1 MAKPIKPSKT
11 TKSSKAVKPV
21 KPAKEVAKAPKLSKL
36 PKDEIKK
43 YKEALLRL
51 RETLT
56 GDVRALETEALK
68 ESEQDFS
75 VDHMADH
82 GSDNFDQEF
91 NLGLIENAEE
101 TVREINDAME
111 RIEEGTYGICEGC
124 EKPILKPRLQAIPYA
139 RYCVDCQRKNELRQ
153 ETA

>member
-1 MAKPIKPSKT
+1 MAKPS
-11 TKSSKAVKPV
+11 KSSKPAKPTKAV
-21 KPAKEVAKAPKLSKL
+21 KPAKEKETPKVPKLSKL
-36 PKDEIKK
+36 PKDELKK
-43 YKEALLRL
+43 FKDALLHL
-51 RETLT
+51 REVLT
-56 GDVRALETEALK
+56 GDVKALETEALK

-101 TVREINDAME
+101 TVREINDAIE
-111 RIEEGTYGICEGC
+111 RINESTFGICEGC
-124 EKPILKPRLQAIPYA
+124 ERPIAKPRLQAIPYA
-139 RYCVDCQRKNELRQ
+139 RFCVDCQRTAERRQ

>member
-1 MAKPIKPSKT
+1 MAKTP
-11 TKSSKAVKPV
+11 KSSKASKSAKISKATPAAAKP
-21 KPAKEVAKAPKLSKL
+21 PKLSKMS
-36 PKDEIKK
+36 KDELAK
-43 YKEALLRL
+43 YKESLLRL
-51 RETLT
+51 REVLT
-56 GDVRALETEALK
+56 GDVKALETEALK

-101 TVREINDAME
+101 TVREINEALE
-111 RIEEGTYGICEGC
+111 RIEEKTYGICEGC
-124 EKPILKPRLQAIPYA
+124 EKVILKPRLQAIPYA
-139 RYCVDCQRKNELRQ
+139 RFCVDCQRNNERRQ